1 MIIAEIGLN
10 HLGKYSEVV
19 EYLDNLVDSDVDG
32 IEFQV
37 RDDSFYLRPEKK
49 DLKLNEDE
57 YIKISNLIKKEN
69 KSFGIALTDI
79 TKIDFFESIKTDFYK
94 VIINDIKNKSLV
106 ESLCKTG
113 KKVLI
118 STGLSS
124 DEDIQNLVE
133 QVSDYDNVVLNHTQ
147 LSNKPSDSNLK
158 AIEIMR
164 NKYNMPVSFGSHCNN
179 YNILYMAL
187 CFNPSDILFYVK
199 NNSLAKSNWERMG
212 FPYPDDKHAILLEDV
227 SDIVKNIRLLTGAV
241 GSGVKEKM
249 DNKLKVNV

>member
-19 EYLDNLVDSDVDG
+19 QYLDILINSDVDG

-49 DLKLNEDE
+49 DLKLNEAD
-57 YIKISNLIKKEN
+57 YKKISNLIKKGN

-79 TKIDFFESIKTDFYK
+79 TKIDFFESIEVDFYK
-94 VIINDIKNKSLV
+94 VIINDIKNKLLV

-118 STGLSS
+118 STGMSS
-124 DEDIQNLVE
+124 DEDIQNLVDS
-133 QVSDYDNVVLNHTQ
+133 VSDYNNVVLNHTQ
-147 LSNKPSDSNLK
+147 LSNNPSDSNLR
-158 AIEIMR
+158 AIKMMR
-164 NKYNMPVSFGSHCNN
+164 DKYSMPVSFGSHCNN

-199 NNSLAKSNWERMG
+199 NNSLAKFNWEKMG

-227 SDIVKNIRLLTGAV
+227 SDIVKNIKLLSGAI
-241 GSGVKEKM
+241 GSGIKEKM
-249 DNKLKVNV
+249 DNKLDG

>member
-10 HLGKYSEVV
+10 HLGKHSEAVD
-19 EYLDNLVDSDVDG
+19 YLDNLFDSDVDG

-57 YIKISNLIKKEN
+57 YIKISNLIKKEDR
-69 KSFGIALTDI
+69 SFGIALTDI

-133 QVSDYDNVVLNHTQ
+133 WVLDYDNVVLNHTQ
-147 LSNKPSDSNLK
+147 LSNEPSDSNLK
-158 AIEIMR
+158 AI
-164 NKYNMPVSFGSHCNN
+164 
-179 YNILYMAL
+179 
-187 CFNPSDILFYVK
+187 
-199 NNSLAKSNWERMG
+199 
-212 FPYPDDKHAILLEDV
+212 
-227 SDIVKNIRLLTGAV
+227 
-241 GSGVKEKM
+241 
-249 DNKLKVNV
+249 